1 MCYGELGIGKME
13 DKDFNQKLYE
23 RFVDVIGIEEDV
35 YLRCD
40 FFRIMDIINVFGDE
54 DFILVLSGS
63 FLEGFD
69 IEGSDEDVI
78 NILKN
83 VYVIFFGVEV
93 EKNED
98 NLKVFMEVDKEY
110 KGYVIF
116 YLLEEEESFVM
127 IKGDLEYIELLYVKQ
142 CLE

>member
-63 FLEGFD
+63 FSEGFD